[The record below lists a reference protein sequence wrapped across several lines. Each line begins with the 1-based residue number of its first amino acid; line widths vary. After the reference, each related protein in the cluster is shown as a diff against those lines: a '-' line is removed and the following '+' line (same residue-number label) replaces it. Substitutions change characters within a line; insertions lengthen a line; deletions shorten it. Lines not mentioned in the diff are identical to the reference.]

1 MQGFQLIINFLIM
14 PLYFFSNALFP
25 TAGLPVALRWAVR
38 FNPLTYGV
46 DGLRAALIGNISPV
60 IAIDFV
66 VLAALAMLLLSIAS
80 YLFSRIQ
87 A

>member
-1 MQGFQLIINFLIM
+1 
-14 PLYFFSNALFP
+14 
-25 TAGLPVALRWAVR
+25 VALRWAVR
-38 FNPLTYGV
+38 LNPLTYGV
-46 DGLRAALIGNISPV
+46 DGLRAALIGSLSLV
-60 IAIDFV
+60 MAIDFV